1 MKKNT
6 KRILFGST
14 IAAGALTAVGAS
26 SLALTNSLVRLALDR
41 ELPKSIS
48 STKMSVSGGDVDRDT
63 IDLHTDAVKKLEEGT
78 HKLCEITAR
87 DGERLV
93 GHLFT
98 VEGARRTLLAMH
110 GWRSSWSGDFAAIA
124 DFWLDIGCNVLFAE
138 QRGQNNSGGDFMGF
152 GLLERYDCLEWVKY
166 LNENGHASLP
176 IYLCGISMGATTV
189 LMASGLELPENVR
202 GVCAD
207 CGFTSPSE
215 IWKHVVE
222 NNLHLRYDRFRRMI
236 ANDIC
241 KKRLCGE
248 EADYSTVD
256 ALKNCSIPVLFV
268 HGTDDKFVPI
278 SMTFENCKACASPYK
293 LLVVPGAEHGMSY
306 ILNKDGYERVT
317 NEFFSENDAIPNK
330 IDSDTIESE
339 ATADNKAQSNR

>member
-1 MKKNT
+1 MRKNT

-14 IAAGALTAVGAS
+14 IAAGALTAAGAT
-26 SLALTNSLVRLALDR
+26 SLALTNKLVKLALDR
-41 ELPKSIS
+41 EVPQSLKKSD
-48 STKMSVSGGDVDRDT
+48 MRVSGSDT
-63 IDLHTDAVKKLEEGT
+63 EREELDYHAAAVEKLESIPHEVV
-78 HKLCEITAR
+78 EITAK

-93 GHLFT
+93 GHLYK
-98 VEGARRTLLAMH
+98 VDNAKRTLLAMH
-110 GWRSSWSGDFAAIA
+110 GWRSSWSGDFAFIA
-124 DFWLDIGCNVLFAE
+124 DFWFSKKCNVLFAE
-138 QRGQNNSGGDFMGF
+138 QRGQNNSGGSCMGF
-152 GLLERYDCLEWVKY
+152 GLLERHDCLEWVKY
-166 LNENGHASLP
+166 LNESGHSSLP

-189 LMASGLELPENVR
+189 LMAAGLDLPENVC

-222 NNLHLRYDRFRRMI
+222 NNLHLRYDRFRRMV

-248 EADYSTVD
+248 EADYSTAD
-256 ALKNCSIPVLFV
+256 ALKNCKIPVLFI

-278 SMTFENCKACASPYK
+278 HMTFENCKACASPYK

-306 ILNKDGYERVT
+306 ILDKDGYERIT
-317 NEFFSENDAIPNK
+317 NEFFSENDAITVK
-330 IDSDTIESE
+330 
-339 ATADNKAQSNR
+339 

>member
-6 KRILFGST
+6 RRILFGST
-14 IAAGALTAVGAS
+14 LAAGALTAAGAT
-26 SLALTNSLVRLALDR
+26 SLALTNKLVRLALDR
-41 ELPKSIS
+41 ELPKRIKGSNMSIS
-48 STKMSVSGGDVDRDT
+48 GSDIKRDE
-63 IDLHTDAVKKLEEGT
+63 LEYHAKAVRKLESRSHE
-78 HKLCEITAR
+78 LVEITSR

-93 GHLFT
+93 GHLYT
-98 VEGARRTLLAMH
+98 VDGARRTLLAMH
-110 GWRSSWSGDFAAIA
+110 GWRSSWSGDFAFIA
-124 DFWLDIGCNVLFAE
+124 DFWFSEGCNVLFAE
-138 QRGQNNSGGDFMGF
+138 QRGQNNSGGDCIGF
-152 GLLERYDCLEWVKY
+152 GLLERHDCLEWIRY

-189 LMASGLELPENVR
+189 LMASCLELPENVC

-236 ANDIC
+236 ANNIC

-256 ALKNCSIPVLFV
+256 ALKSCKIPVLFI

-278 SMTFENCKACASPYK
+278 SMTFENCKACKIPPK

-306 ILNKDGYERVT
+306 ILNKNGYEEITR
-317 NEFFSENDAIPNK
+317 EFFHENDGRYK
-330 IDSDTIESE
+330 
-339 ATADNKAQSNR
+339 

>member
-124 DFWLDIGCNVLFAE
+124 DFWLDIGCNILFAE

-166 LNENGHASLP
+166 LNENDHASLP

-241 KKRLCGE
+241 KKRLYGE

-306 ILNKDGYERVT
+306 ILNKDGYERIT
-317 NEFFSENDAIPNK
+317 KEFFSENDAIPNK
-330 IDSDTIESE
+330 IDSETIESE